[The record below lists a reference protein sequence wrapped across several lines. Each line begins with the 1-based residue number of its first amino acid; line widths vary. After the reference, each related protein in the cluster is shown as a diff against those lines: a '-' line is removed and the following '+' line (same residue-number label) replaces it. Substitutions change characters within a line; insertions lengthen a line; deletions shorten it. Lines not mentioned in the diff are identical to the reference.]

1 MFIRSVFGVFVEQR
15 RKEEEE
21 GAELLVEAE
30 LESELEA
37 EAGGAS
43 GEGTGAG
50 TGSGTGTKHRA
61 TGPSDSIVNE
71 TGRRIV

>member
-15 RKEEEE
+15 RKE

-30 LESELEA
+30 LELEAEA

-43 GEGTGAG
+43 GEGTGSG

>member
-1 MFIRSVFGVFVEQR
+1 MMSGVFVEQR

-30 LESELEA
+30 LEAELEA

-43 GEGTGAG
+43 GEGTG
-50 TGSGTGTKHRA
+50 TGSGTKHRA

>member
-15 RKEEEE
+15 RKE

-30 LESELEA
+30 LELELEA

-43 GEGTGAG
+43 GEGTGSG
-50 TGSGTGTKHRA
+50 TGSGTKHRA

>member
-1 MFIRSVFGVFVEQR
+1 MFVEQR
-15 RKEEEE
+15 RKE

-30 LESELEA
+30 LELELELEA

-43 GEGTGAG
+43 GEGAG
-50 TGSGTGTKHRA
+50 TGSGTGAGTKHRA